1 MIYDVN
7 GSAVLPVKDRILVA
21 AVLGAGSDSNR
32 FTAMKELLDI
42 GKKKLANPNAV
53 ISSDEFS
60 HASYGAVCEFPSGVP
75 GMYEKYTFDL
85 LYSKAETTAAIPA
98 STTKVMSLITGLD
111 YVDNLK
117 EVIALTSNDIQGG
130 SGPSFAAGDTMT
142 IEELMLS
149 MMLPS
154 SNTAAQAF
162 ARVCGNKMLQTTASG
177 TYTDSECVEK
187 FILEMNT
194 KAAYIGMT
202 DSTFTTASGLL
213 TTTYMTAKDAI
224 QMLVEAC
231 SYPEILKVWNKK
243 TYTIAVGGTNPRN
256 VTLTTTVTNQAIE
269 NDYTIL
275 GGKTGILGNGSSA
288 AALVMVAKIK

>member
-1 MIYDVN
+1 MLYDKN
-7 GSAVLPVKDRILVA
+7 GSPVLPIKGRILIA
-21 AVLGAGSDSNR
+21 AVLGAGSGANR

-42 GKKKLANPNAV
+42 GKKKLANPDAV
-53 ISSDEFS
+53 ISADEFS
-60 HASYGAVCEFPSGVP
+60 HASYGAVCELPSGEA
-75 GMYEKYTFDL
+75 GMYEKYAFDM
-85 LYSKAETTAAIPA
+85 LYAKAETTAAVPA

-117 EVIALTSNDIQGG
+117 EVITLTSNDIQSG
-130 SGPSFAAGDTMT
+130 SGPSFTAGDTMT

-162 ARVCGNKMLQTTASG
+162 ARVCGNKMLQTVATG
-177 TYTDSECVEK
+177 TYTDSECVDE
-187 FILEMNT
+187 FIAEMNT
-194 KAAYIGMT
+194 KAAYIGLT
-202 DSTFTTASGLL
+202 GSTFTTASGLL
-213 TTTYMTAKDAI
+213 ETTYMTAKDAV
-224 QMLVEAC
+224 QMLIEAC

-243 TYTIAVGGTNPRN
+243 SYTISVGGTNPRS
-256 VTLTTTVTNQAIE
+256 VSLTTTVADQAIE

-275 GGKTGILGNGSSA
+275 GGKTGILGNGSAA